1 MKNELKISKHGIK
14 LTEKDKVDAILA
26 QVNGRASKFVANRL
40 DVERAAKKAEAR
52 LDAARLPQ
60 ALRVGCRVDFV
71 SGGPGAKAYEYAAA
85 GTRVQIVRAREGW
98 RLVDANRTSVYPRQ
112 REKLTITVS
121 AEVAEEIKERS
132 IEDIRIAAQSTES
145 PR

>member
-1 MKNELKISKHGIK
+1 MKNELKIGKHGIK
-14 LTEKDKVDAILA
+14 LSEKDKIDAILA
-26 QVNGRASKFVANRL
+26 QINGRASKFVANRL

-52 LDAARLPQ
+52 LEAARLPQ

-85 GTRVQIVRAREGW
+85 GTKVQLGRAREGW

-112 REKLTITVS
+112 RETLTITVS
-121 AEVAEEIKERS
+121 AKVAEEIKVRS
-132 IEDIRIAAQSTES
+132 VEDLRIAA
-145 PR
+145 

>member
-1 MKNELKISKHGIK
+1 MKNELKIGKHGIK

-40 DVERAAKKAEAR
+40 DVERAAKMAEAR
-52 LDAARLPQ
+52 LEAARLPQ
-60 ALRVGCRVDFV
+60 ALRVGCRVEFI

-85 GTRVQIVRAREGW
+85 GTMFQIVRAREGW
-98 RLVDANRTSVYPRQ
+98 MLVDASRTSVYPRQ

-121 AEVAEEIKERS
+121 AKVAEEIKERS
-132 IEDIRIAAQSTES
+132 VEDIRVAA
-145 PR
+145 